1 MFKIPTRVSRF
12 AAKLLV
18 KNDRWIR
25 EFELAIITKFWLDL
39 SEQNKRV
46 FLLQLKSIDVIDRS
60 KPPGKIVFF
69 SDSLHSATYSDWPDE
84 IRLNLEGPSFEQF
97 AIKHN
102 EYVYS
107 ISGPG
112 IETKAEL
119 LFVNGGLRCL
129 AVENLQ
135 KEYGNEVVDISDLN
149 EALPRS
155 MKLLDSYG
163 IDLIGVKD
171 GPDSISTIFEK
182 NV

>member
-39 SEQNKRV
+39 SEQNKMV
-46 FLLQLKSIDVIDRS
+46 FLIQLKNIDVIDRS

-84 IRLNLEGPSFEQF
+84 IRLNLDGPSFEQF

-112 IETKAEL
+112 VETKAEL

-129 AVENLQ
+129 AVESPS
-135 KEYGNEVVDISDLN
+135 KEKGSDEVDISDLS
-149 EALPRS
+149 EVVPQS
-155 MKLLDSYG
+155 MNLLDSYA
-163 IDLIGVKD
+163 IKLIGVKD